1 MNSVGS
7 SIGTTSSEGSNSRQS
22 STSSDCSSSDL
33 EVCSESCSSGSDD
46 SEYSLPSENIQAKMT
61 NPFSFGMMTSST
73 TSASTSSSSSS
84 FSSTCSNMTS
94 SSPKRN
100 NEERQKLVNVNPVVK
115 SLQKLQTLQSQNNE
129 TAQMKER
136 DQAKEQEEQMIQ
148 RLLSQVKEMR
158 DRVLAHLTSRSRRRI
173 MNELKEQI
181 SSMTEIPQLLGRCFN
196 LSLNVKI
203 IGESFEHGYI
213 DSTIGARILSDIL
226 ILEQSLRL
234 MLSQQ
239 PEDLKRSKAMNNLLS
254 LSGLKIDNNQDGR
267 PKLGF

>member
-1 MNSVGS
+1 
-7 SIGTTSSEGSNSRQS
+7 
-22 STSSDCSSSDL
+22 
-33 EVCSESCSSGSDD
+33 
-46 SEYSLPSENIQAKMT
+46 
-61 NPFSFGMMTSST
+61 
-73 TSASTSSSSSS
+73 
-84 FSSTCSNMTS
+84 MTS

-267 PKLGF
+267 PKLGFWTSYAKMMWMLIIVLYQPLFILELCNPRAPIGILRHYFITSLIRRSIWYLF